1 MSERSL
7 PVGLWSFASSLKKL
21 EAEKSPEEPQKVADG
36 QNKDLVLA
44 PGEFAYVLETSKG
57 SVITYVGPNVQGM
70 GANQVP
76 VVWDNKVRKFVNS
89 DLNAAKQQF
98 VNVPEGSYVVLEAPA
113 SGPNAHPNEG
123 SNNANTPELSFGRRV
138 NVPGPTQFA
147 LWPRQ
152 FARVIPGHQLRSN
165 EFLVARVYNDE
176 QAMANWDAAVMR
188 PQTLSVLG
196 EEQRVQQQVASRG
209 IVRPDHLTVGQLL
222 IIKGTDVS
230 FYIPPTGIEVI
241 SENDSYVR
249 KAVTL
254 ERLEFCVLLGE
265 DGNKRFVT
273 GPDVV
278 FPKPTETFVDV
289 DDELKFKAIEL
300 TPISG
305 IYVKVIADYS
315 DTYGDHK
322 AGDELFITGQDQAI
336 YYPRPEHSL
345 IEYDGRKVHHAI
357 ALPEG
362 EGRYVLNRISG
373 DIQLVNGPK
382 MLLPDPRNQVV
393 VRRVLG
399 QNTVKLIYPDNNQA
413 LKINAELEAISK
425 EIPAG
430 EYFTK
435 EAADRVLL
443 RSSKVKDMA
452 ATSSFAAE
460 SFQRG
465 TRYTPPRTITL
476 DTKYDGAVRVDI
488 WTGYA
493 VLVTDSTGN
502 RRIVVGPQ
510 TILLEYDENLA
521 SMELSTGTPKDD
533 KDKISTVY
541 LRVLNNRV
549 SDKVT
554 VETGDLC
561 KVALTLSYRVNF
573 EGDDRERWFA
583 VENYVKFL
591 TDHLR
596 SLIRNVGRQHGVERF
611 YRDAINIVRDAVLG
625 AQQDGHRPGRSF
637 NENNMRVY
645 DVEVLDVK
653 IENAEIDRMLIG
665 AQHKAFEATLRVAEA
680 ERELGNTKRIE
691 VAKRGTTQE
700 RAETVKLEKEL
711 ETKAVEDAL
720 EVILAKIQAEAKSRD
735 ENNKSELANQQ
746 ALDDISKAEVARQ
759 KRARDEELRIARIA
773 IEQALVRIK
782 GETDEFVRRTG
793 AVSPDL
799 IAALQAFGD
808 KDLVEKAAQAMAP
821 LAIFGGTSV
830 IDALNKLLEGT
841 PLKAV
846 VESLRR

>member
-1 MSERSL
+1 M
-7 PVGLWSFASSLKKL
+7 
-21 EAEKSPEEPQKVADG
+21 ADG

-76 VVWDNKVRKFVNS
+76 VTWDNSGRKFIHS
-89 DLNAAKQQF
+89 DLNNAKQQF

-123 SNNANTPELSFGRRV
+123 SNNANTPDLNFGRRV
-138 NVPGPTQFA
+138 NVPGPAQFA

-176 QAMANWDAAVMR
+176 QAIANWDAAVMR
-188 PQTLSVLG
+188 PQTLSALG
-196 EEQRVQQQVASRG
+196 EQQQTQQQVVSRG
-209 IVRPDHLTVGQLL
+209 IARPDHLTVGQLL

-230 FYIPPTGIEVI
+230 FYIPPTGIEVLPMPDK
-241 SENDSYVR
+241 NNAYVR
-249 KAVTL
+249 RAVTL

-278 FPKPTETFVDV
+278 FPEPTETFVDV
-289 DDELKFKAIEL
+289 NGEVKFKAIEL

-305 IYVKVIADYS
+305 IYVKVIADYRDDS
-315 DTYGDHK
+315 GDHR
-322 AGDELFITGQDQAI
+322 AGDELFITGQNQAI

-345 IEYDGRKVHHAI
+345 IEYDGRKIHNAI

-362 EGRYVLNRISG
+362 EGRYVLDRISG
-373 DIQLVNGPK
+373 DINLITGPK
-382 MLLPDPRNQVV
+382 MLLPDPRSQVV
-393 VRRVLG
+393 VRRVLS
-399 QNTVKLIYPDNNQA
+399 QNTVRLIYPDNNQA
-413 LKINAELEAISK
+413 LKINAELEVISR

-430 EYFTK
+430 EHFTRESAERVRMRSLTNK
-435 EAADRVLL
+435 DEAV
-443 RSSKVKDMA
+443 
-452 ATSSFAAE
+452 SSFAAE

-465 TRYTPPRTITL
+465 TRYNPPRTVTL
-476 DTKYDGAVRVDI
+476 DTKYDGAVRVDV

-493 VLVTDSTGN
+493 VLVTDSIGN
-502 RRIVVGPQ
+502 RRVVVGPQ

-533 KDKISTVY
+533 KEKVSTVY

-554 VETGDLC
+554 VETSDLC
-561 KVALTLSYRVNF
+561 RVSLTLSYRVNF

-596 SLIRNVGRQHGVERF
+596 SLIRNVSRQHGVERF
-611 YRDAINIVRDAVLG
+611 YKDAINIVRDAVLG
-625 AQQDGHRPGRSF
+625 PQQDGRRSGRSF
-637 NENNMRVY
+637 TENGMRVY

-653 IENAEIDRMLIG
+653 IDNPEIDRMLIG
-665 AQHKAFEATLRVAEA
+665 AQHKSFETALKVAEA
-680 ERELGNTKRIE
+680 ERELLNTKRVE
-691 VAKRGTTQE
+691 LAKRGTIKE
-700 RAETVKLEKEL
+700 MAATVKLEKEV
-711 ETKAVEDAL
+711 ETMTVANTLAVN
-720 EVILAKIQAEAKSRD
+720 LARIQAEADSEKER
-735 ENNKSELANQQ
+735 NKSEVSKQQ
-746 ALDDISKAEVARQ
+746 ALDKISKAEIARK
-759 KRARDEELRIARIA
+759 KRVKDEELRAVRVS
-773 IEQALVRIK
+773 IEQELARIK
-782 GETDEFVRRTG
+782 GETDEFVRRTES
-793 AVSPDL
+793 VTPEM

-808 KDLVEKAAQAMAP
+808 KDLVEKAAKAMAP
-821 LAIFGGTSV
+821 LAIFGGTSI

-841 PLKAV
+841 PLKPV
-846 VESLRR
+846 LESLKTHARDGNPQRGTEHSTSR

>member
-1 MSERSL
+1 M
-7 PVGLWSFASSLKKL
+7 
-21 EAEKSPEEPQKVADG
+21 ADG
-36 QNKDLVLA
+36 QQNKDLVLA

-57 SVITYVGPNVQGM
+57 TVITYVGPNVQGM

-76 VVWDNKVRKFVNS
+76 VVWDNNGRKFTHS
-89 DLNAAKQQF
+89 DLTAAKQQF

-113 SGPNAHPNEG
+113 SGPNVHPSEG
-123 SNNANTPELSFGRRV
+123 SNNTNMPELNFGRRI
-138 NVPGPTQFA
+138 NVPGPAQFA

-152 FARVIPGHQLRSN
+152 FARVLPGHQLRSN

-176 QAMANWDAAVMR
+176 QAIANWDAAVMR
-188 PQTLSVLG
+188 PQTLPVSG
-196 EEQRVQQQVASRG
+196 EEQQVQRQVISRG
-209 IVRPDHLTVGQLL
+209 ITRPDHLTVGQLL

-241 SENDSYVR
+241 SDNNSYVR
-249 KAVTL
+249 RAVTL

-289 DDELKFKAIEL
+289 GGEVKFKAIEL

-305 IYVKVIADYS
+305 IYVKVIADYQ
-315 DTYGDHK
+315 DTDGDHK
-322 AGDELFITGQDQAI
+322 AGDELFITGKDQAI

-345 IEYDGRKVHHAI
+345 IEYDGRKIHHAI

-362 EGRYVLNRISG
+362 EGRYVLDRISG
-373 DIQLVNGPK
+373 DIKLVNGPK
-382 MLLPDPRNQVV
+382 MLLSDPRSKVV
-393 VRRVLG
+393 VRRILG
-399 QNTVKLIYPDNNQA
+399 QNAVKLIYPNNAQA
-413 LKINAELEAISK
+413 LKINAELEAISR

-443 RSSKVKDMA
+443 RSPAVKDTVT
-452 ATSSFAAE
+452 TSNFAAE

-493 VLVTDSTGN
+493 VLITDSTGN
-502 RRIVVGPQ
+502 RRVVVGPQ

-521 SMELSTGTPKDD
+521 SMELSTGTPKDT
-533 KDKISTVY
+533 KEKISTVY

-549 SDKVT
+549 SDKVI
-554 VETGDLC
+554 VETSDLC

-573 EGDDRERWFA
+573 EGDDHERWFA

-596 SLIRNVGRQHGVERF
+596 SLIRNIGRQHGVEKF

-625 AQQDGHRPGRSF
+625 VQQDGHRSGRSF
-637 NENNMRVY
+637 NENGMRIY

-653 IENAEIDRMLIG
+653 VENAEIDRMLVG
-665 AQHKAFEATLRVAEA
+665 AQHKAFEATLKVAEA

-691 VAKRGTTQE
+691 LARRGTIKE
-700 RAETVKLEKEL
+700 RATTIKLEKKV
-711 ETKAVEDAL
+711 ETMAVADTL
-720 EVILAKIQAEAKSRD
+720 GVNIAKIEADAESQKER
-735 ENNKSELANQQ
+735 NKSDIAKQQ
-746 ALDDISKAEVARQ
+746 ALDKISKAEIARE
-759 KRARDEELRIARIA
+759 KRVRDEELRVARVV
-773 IEQALVRIK
+773 IEQALARIK
-782 GETDEFVRRTG
+782 GETDEFVRRTV
-793 AVSPDL
+793 AVSPEM
-799 IAALQAFGD
+799 IVALQAFGD
-808 KDLVEKAAQAMAP
+808 KDLVEKAAKAMAP
-821 LAIFGGTSV
+821 LAILGGTSI
-830 IDALNKLLEGT
+830 IDVLNKLLEGT

-846 VESLRR
+846 VESLGTRDGSQQRVTERSTLR

>member
-1 MSERSL
+1 M
-7 PVGLWSFASSLKKL
+7 
-21 EAEKSPEEPQKVADG
+21 ADG

-76 VVWDNKVRKFVNS
+76 VVWDNGGRKFLHS
-89 DLNAAKQQF
+89 DLNNAKQQF

-123 SNNANTPELSFGRRV
+123 SNNANTPELNFGRRI
-138 NVPGPTQFA
+138 NVPGPAQFA

-165 EFLVARVYNDE
+165 EFLVACVYNDE
-176 QAMANWDAAVMR
+176 QAMTQWDAAVMR
-188 PQTLSVLG
+188 PQTLSGTG
-196 EEQRVQQQVASRG
+196 EQQQTQQLVVSRG
-209 IVRPDHLTVGQLL
+209 IARPDHLTVGQLL

-230 FYIPPTGIEVI
+230 FYIPPTGIEVL
-241 SENDSYVR
+241 SMSDKNDAYVR
-249 KAVTL
+249 RAVTL

-278 FPKPTETFVDV
+278 FPKPTETFVEVKGDV
-289 DDELKFKAIEL
+289 KFKAIEL

-305 IYVKVIADYS
+305 IYVKVIADYQ
-315 DTYGDHK
+315 DDIGDHR
-322 AGDELFITGQDQAI
+322 AGDELFITGQGQAI

-345 IEYDGRKVHHAI
+345 IEYDDRKVHHAV

-362 EGRYVLNRISG
+362 EGRYVLDRISG
-373 DIQLVNGPK
+373 DIKLVTGPK

-393 VRRVLG
+393 VRRVLS
-399 QNTVKLIYPDNNQA
+399 QNAIKLIYPNNTQA
-413 LKINAELEAISK
+413 LRVNAELEAISK

-430 EYFTK
+430 EHFTK
-435 EAADRVLL
+435 EAADRVRM
-443 RSSKVKDMA
+443 RSLTDKDVA
-452 ATSSFAAE
+452 ISSFAAE

-465 TRYTPPRTITL
+465 TRYTPPRTVTL
-476 DTKYDGAVRVDI
+476 DTKYDGAVRVDV

-502 RRIVVGPQ
+502 RRVVIGPQ

-533 KDKISTVY
+533 KEKISTVY

-549 SDKVT
+549 SDKVV

-561 KVALTLSYRVNF
+561 KVMLTLSYRVNF
-573 EGDDRERWFA
+573 EGDDHERWFA

-596 SLIRNVGRQHGVERF
+596 SLIRNVGRQHGVEKF
-611 YRDAINIVRDAVLG
+611 YKDAINIVRDAVLG
-625 AQQDGHRPGRSF
+625 TQQEGRRSGRPF
-637 NENNMRVY
+637 NENGMRVY

-653 IENAEIDRMLIG
+653 IENAEIDLMLIS
-665 AQHKAFEATLRVAEA
+665 AQHKAFEAALRVAEA
-680 ERELGNTKRIE
+680 ERELLNTKRAE
-691 VAKRGTTQE
+691 SAKRGTIKE
-700 RAETVKLEKEL
+700 RAATIKLEKAV
-711 ETKAVEDAL
+711 ETKAVES
-720 EVILAKIQAEAKSRD
+720 VLAVNLARIQAEAKSER
-735 ENNKSELANQQ
+735 ERNISEVSKQQ
-746 ALDDISKAEVARQ
+746 ALDKISRAEIARQ
-759 KRARDEELRIARIA
+759 KRVKDEELRRMRVS
-773 IEQALVRIK
+773 IEQELIRIK

-793 AVSPDL
+793 AITPEM

-808 KDLVEKAAQAMAP
+808 KNLVEKAASAMAP

-841 PLKAV
+841 PLKPV
-846 VESLRR
+846 LESLNARDGNQQRGMERSTLR